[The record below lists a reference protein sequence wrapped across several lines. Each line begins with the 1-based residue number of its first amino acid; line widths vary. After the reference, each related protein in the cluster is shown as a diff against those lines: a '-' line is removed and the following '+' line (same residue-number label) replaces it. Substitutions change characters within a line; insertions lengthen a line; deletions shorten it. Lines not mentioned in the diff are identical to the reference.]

1 MTECQGANEGPD
13 EPVPVNDDEVHETM
27 TEIIRH
33 HIEYGCNRNDKI
45 EFSAPKE
52 VLVRCKA
59 GSEPQYQYSRP
70 SKCNMCEETGMTKEY
85 GCAYFINNGNQQIA
99 VLPADNWEDC
109 SYSCMLE
116 PACESASWHEGLKT
130 CILLEQSFD
139 TADKDCNN
147 PGVIGGRK
155 CHAERECAPLVCD
168 KCAEHGFTFNE
179 GPSYEIK
186 KVKLWDCDK

>member
-59 GSEPQYQYSRP
+59 GSEPQYQYTRP

-85 GCAYFINNGNQQIA
+85 GCAYFKNIGGSHIDA
-99 VLPADNWEDC
+99 YDAANWNLC
-109 SYSCMLE
+109 AAGCMHNAL
-116 PACESASWHEGLKT
+116 CESAFWEEDTRICFLVGD
-130 CILLEQSFD
+130 QSID
-139 TADKDCNN
+139 TADKTCNHA
-147 PGVIGGRK
+147 GIIGGRK
-155 CHAERECAPLVCD
+155 CHAERECVPLVCD
-168 KCAEHGFTFNE
+168 MCAAHGFTLNE
-179 GPSYEIK
+179 GSGYEIK
-186 KVKLWDCDK
+186 Q